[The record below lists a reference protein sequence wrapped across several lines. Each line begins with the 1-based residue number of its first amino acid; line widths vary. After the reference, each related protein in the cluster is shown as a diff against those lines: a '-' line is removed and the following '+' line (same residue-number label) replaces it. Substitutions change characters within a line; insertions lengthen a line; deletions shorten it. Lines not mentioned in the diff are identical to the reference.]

1 MERTSQGEKSPIV
14 QRPSVWG
21 SSCASAAC
29 PRTGLLPTG
38 LAACLALV
46 SCVALQGWAGWTLLR
61 WAAGRVCRVD
71 VLCRGQG
78 QTIFWPGSW
87 LAKIR
92 LVREVD
98 AVNLLVWLWLI
109 INDRKFL
116 VEIVFFSHINQPAV
130 FFYEPATI

>member
-1 MERTSQGEKSPIV
+1 MEGTSQEEESPIV

-46 SCVALQGWAGWTLLR
+46 SCVSLQGWAGWTLLR

-71 VLCRGQG
+71 VLCRGRG

-98 AVNLLVWLWLI
+98 AKSSGSTDLDHTEALF
-109 INDRKFL
+109 RF
-116 VEIVFFSHINQPAV
+116 
-130 FFYEPATI
+130 